1 MRRLAMKKAVCSSTL
16 ILPLHPLR
24 SAQFRRCHRQ
34 LIVSLFDL
42 GQRLES
48 PSEPQTWAFRSDSVH
63 QQNRIHSMARLTPR
77 TMRIPLDA
85 ERLLLAQRNRQQS
98 PQTIHRVRLCDGCGH
113 RESRQSQMSQGS
125 DRGLFAGG
133 RSARGA
139 LESRGQ
145 AWGPAAES
153 HGGKSRR
160 RGRCRPPLSDR
171 SSRTAKGLGR
181 RSGRCPGPKNMS
193 CCFCRYRTTARTQS
207 RPSRCLLSNFFNECD
222 RCQTPRLVCITL
234 ICQSI
239 QFKLCS
245 ARLPQAAP
253 FPDNVFRSRCRSAHK
268 TTDSSVVEQSLL

>member
-1 MRRLAMKKAVCSSTL
+1 MSRLTTVAQRHDVSAGNRRPCFAQRTANQAIDSVMRRLAMKKAVCSSTL

-139 LESRGQ
+139 LGVARAGVGS
-145 AWGPAAES
+145 
-153 HGGKSRR
+153 GGGISRR
-160 RGRCRPPLSDR
+160 QISKARAM
-171 SSRTAKGLGR
+171 SS
-181 RSGRCPGPKNMS
+181 
-193 CCFCRYRTTARTQS
+193 
-207 RPSRCLLSNFFNECD
+207 
-222 RCQTPRLVCITL
+222 
-234 ICQSI
+234 
-239 QFKLCS
+239 S
-245 ARLPQAAP
+245 A
-253 FPDNVFRSRCRSAHK
+253 F
-268 TTDSSVVEQSLL
+268 